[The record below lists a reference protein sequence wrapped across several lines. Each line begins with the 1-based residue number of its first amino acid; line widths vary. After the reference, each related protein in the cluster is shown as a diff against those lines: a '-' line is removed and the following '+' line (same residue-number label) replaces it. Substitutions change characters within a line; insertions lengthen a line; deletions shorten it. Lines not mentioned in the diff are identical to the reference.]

1 MKKSR
6 GKDLAETAPDRT
18 NNGIAALGE
27 DAKLHLDVAKTQFE
41 DLTSQVTTTAGQVY
55 GQARDRMRGAAEVV
69 ATSVER
75 QPFVSLVVAGL
86 VGSTVGF
93 LLARR

>member
-6 GKDLAETAPDRT
+6 EKDFAATAMDRSNT
-18 NNGIAALGE
+18 AIAAHG
-27 DAKLHLDVAKTQFE
+27 DDAKTQLE
-41 DLTSQVTTTAGQVY
+41 DLAGQVTTVAGQVY
-55 GQARDRMRGAAEVV
+55 GQARSRVRGAADAV

-75 QPFVSLVVAGL
+75 QPLVSVAIAGL